1 MTIPSASCSVLVHL
15 PFREQ
20 IPQTHTYFPV
30 GSGTYRDTLTAWE
43 EPTLMQSEMPESFR
57 ELCARAQKENDLET
71 VAEIVDRLLQAV
83 NENSKAYSEPRNR
96 KAGEM

>member
-1 MTIPSASCSVLVHL
+1 
-15 PFREQ
+15 
-20 IPQTHTYFPV
+20 
-30 GSGTYRDTLTAWE
+30 
-43 EPTLMQSEMPESFR
+43 MQSEMPESFR
-57 ELCARAQKENDLET
+57 ELCARAQKESDLET